1 MNAYAEPAPSPEP
14 PDTLTPAEIDR
25 LFKRKPGWFN
35 HNDVRKRLYAKG
47 FPHPASPGRWS
58 KAAVSRWMATAGDN
72 PAGKLPPP
80 GSGTPLKRRPRTG
93 RANAYAQPTRSAS

>member
-1 MNAYAEPAPSPEP
+1 MNAYTEAAPSSEP
-14 PDTLTPAEIDR
+14 PDTLTPAEIDV

-58 KAAVSRWMATAGDN
+58 KAAVSRWMATAGEN
-72 PAGKLPPP
+72 PAGKLPPA
-80 GSGTPLKRRPRTG
+80 GSGTPRKRRPRA
-93 RANAYAQPTRSAS
+93 RRPNAYVPAMRGQP